1 MQLIFG
7 YVKAMSHH
15 SFLLKLLIALREIGC
30 ERLLWGRP
38 QTDRFWPIT
47 VIAYAAN
54 DKLIQCARTS
64 RQQSA
69 PSGSRKR
76 LRLIFPLDTQK
87 SLTLVL
93 QRLW

>member
-38 QTDRFWPIT
+38 QTDRFWPIALVCHPT
-47 VIAYAAN
+47 RLQSPVP
-54 DKLIQCARTS
+54 LECA
-64 RQQSA
+64 
-69 PSGSRKR
+69 
-76 LRLIFPLDTQK
+76 F
-87 SLTLVL
+87 LT
-93 QRLW
+93 